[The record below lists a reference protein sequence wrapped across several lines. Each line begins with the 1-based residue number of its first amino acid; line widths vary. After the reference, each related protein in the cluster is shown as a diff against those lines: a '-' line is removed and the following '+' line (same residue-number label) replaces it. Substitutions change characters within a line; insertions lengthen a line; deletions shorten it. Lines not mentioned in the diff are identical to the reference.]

1 MSGKLYV
8 FSGPSGTGAREIVG
22 TLLES
27 RSDCAA
33 VTPVTA
39 RKMRRGEQN
48 GVGFWFYDL
57 EGWQALKD
65 SGDLLETTVLAG
77 NDYGTSRRLVREK
90 LDAGRNVL
98 LSLEV
103 ERAAE
108 LKRNMPEA
116 ICVWLEPSDRAVLE
130 SRCRAASRS
139 DFECAVRL
147 ETAARERSLSGFC
160 DLRIPTDEPEAAI
173 RALNALIDGE

>member
-8 FSGPSGTGAREIVG
+8 FSGPSGIGLRELVG
-22 TLLES
+22 SLLES
-27 RSDCAA
+27 RADCAA

-39 RKMRRGEQN
+39 RKRKPGERD
-48 GVGFWFYDL
+48 GVGYYFYDL
-57 EGWQALKD
+57 DSWNALKE

-90 LDAGRNVL
+90 LDTGLNVL
-98 LSLEV
+98 LALEV
-103 ERAAE
+103 ERAAQ

-116 ICVWLEPSDRAVLE
+116 VCVWLEPADPAVLE

-139 DFECAVRL
+139 GFECRVRL
-147 ETAARERSLSGFC
+147 ETAARERALSGFC
-160 DLRIPTDEPEAAI
+160 DRRIATDDPDAALRE
-173 RALNALIDGE
+173 LNALLDGE